1 MRATVRKVG
10 NSSGVIIPKS
20 MLSEIGLAAGDPVD
34 LTLDDGR
41 IAIAPVKRRPREG
54 WAEAFGDIEEL
65 DEEDIAWLQF
75 GNEGDD
81 ELKW

>member
-20 MLSEIGLAAGDPVD
+20 MLSEIGLATGDPVD

-41 IAIAPVKRRPREG
+41 IAIAPVKKRPREG
-54 WAEAFGDIEEL
+54 WAEAFGNIEEL
-65 DEEDIAWLQF
+65 EEEDIAWLQF
-75 GNEGDD
+75 GNKGDD
-81 ELKW
+81 ELQW

>member
-41 IAIAPVKRRPREG
+41 IAIAPVKKRPREG
-54 WAEAFGDIEEL
+54 WAEASWAIAEAG
-65 DEEDIAWLQF
+65 EDALIWPEF

-81 ELKW
+81 ELTW